1 MINKER
7 YLKFIKDFNLISI
20 FNICEE
26 LKKDKSSFYTCR
38 LSLENM
44 QVITDEIRKRIKVLY
59 PDVNDDEF
67 ILNTKEKNVDFVK
80 DINEININKICNK
93 YKIFTN
99 AIYSLECSETK
110 YELVVNEIKNQL
122 DEIYKKYSK

>member
-1 MINKER
+1 MNNKER

-110 YELVVNEIKNQL
+110 YELVVNEIKSQL
-122 DEIYKKYSK
+122 DEVYKKYSK

>member
-44 QVITDEIRKRIKVLY
+44 QIITDEIRKRIKALY

-80 DINEININKICNK
+80 DINEISINKICNK